1 MRHAGKG
8 GVPIVLFP
16 AETSAT
22 FATDKS
28 AAQRGGIH
36 CMLNM
41 LFASLPKQMLDSI
54 IRLAV
59 NNPRMGVG
67 RVIPIPLSPVPQ
79 ALPWEGVCHICLL
92 VHRIPN
98 IFFILQHFHNG
109 LKGPFPTAQ
118 RRVCCTLSGK
128 LFCNIGCTFP
138 CQIIAECGSNISGL

>member
-1 MRHAGKG
+1 MLEVIIQPKECLHDSILWDRWHVAGAQILHMGRAGKDG
-8 GVPIVLFP
+8 ISIVLFP

-67 RVIPIPLSPVPQ
+67 HV
-79 ALPWEGVCHICLL
+79 
-92 VHRIPN
+92 
-98 IFFILQHFHNG
+98 
-109 LKGPFPTAQ
+109 
-118 RRVCCTLSGK
+118 
-128 LFCNIGCTFP
+128 
-138 CQIIAECGSNISGL
+138 IIALQLMLDQGYRKRRLSSLE